1 MVPGVGRCGE
11 LVARQESLGQD
22 ASWATETS
30 FDPFVQ
36 LADAAVHT
44 SRIKLGTA
52 IAVAF
57 ARSPMTL
64 AVTANHLQL
73 LSEGRLLLGLGTQVK
88 PHIERRYS
96 MPWSKPAARMR
107 EYVQALRAIW
117 ACWNDGEPLDFH
129 GRFYEHTLMPPLFDP
144 GPNPFG
150 PPPVYL
156 AAVGELMASIVGE
169 VADGFLVPPLASIPY
184 LRDVQ
189 LPAVAAGW
197 LKAHDGP
204 VAVEVCA
211 MPFVVTGAD
220 QSELDRAFEATRDRI
235 AFYASTPMYAPIFD
249 LHGWAG
255 TRERL
260 SEIARRR
267 EWQAMAGLVTDEMVE
282 TFATVAPPSQLLAK
296 LEERYGGLARRAI
309 LYPVAELAAPVQEA
323 IFAGRVAAG

>member
-1 MVPGVGRCGE
+1 MVPGVARCGA

-22 ASWATETS
+22 ASWTTETS
-30 FDPFVQ
+30 LDPFVQ
-36 LADAAVHT
+36 LSDAAVHT

-73 LSEGRLLLGLGTQVK
+73 LSQGRLLLGLGTQVK

-117 ACWNDGEPLDFH
+117 DCWNDGEPLDFR

-150 PPPVYL
+150 PPPIYL
-156 AAVGELMASIVGE
+156 AAVGELMVSIAGE
-169 VADGFLVPPLASIPY
+169 VADGFLVPPLASIAY

-189 LPAVAAGW
+189 LPALEAGW
-197 LKAHDGP
+197 RKAHAGP

-220 QSELDRAFEATRDRI
+220 QAELDAALQATRDRI
-235 AFYASTPMYAPIFD
+235 AFYASTPMYAAIFD
-249 LHGWAG
+249 LHGWGG

-260 SEIARRR
+260 SDLARRG
-267 EWQAMAGLVTDEMVE
+267 EWKAMAPLVTDEMVE
-282 TFATVAPPSQLLAK
+282 TFATVAQPSQLLAR
-296 LEERYGGLARRAI
+296 LLERYGRLAQRAI
-309 LYPVAELAAPVQEA
+309 LYPVAELSAAAQEGV
-323 IFAGRVAAG
+323 FAARPGAG